1 VELLDVFPPEVPTGL
16 AAVASAAD
24 ATTGPSVD
32 LNWQPATDADL
43 AGYAVYRR
51 ESGAAWQRISP
62 GLPVAGPAYHDSNV
76 QPGHT
81 YSYAVS
87 AIDQGGRE
95 SARSAET
102 EETVPSP

>member
-1 VELLDVFPPEVPTGL
+1 
-16 AAVASAAD
+16 VATAAD
-24 ATTGPSVD
+24 SGAAPPAAASID
-32 LNWQPATDADL
+32 LNWQPVTDTDL
-43 AGYAVYRR
+43 AGYQVYRR

-62 GLPVAGPAYHDSNV
+62 TPLLVSPAFHDANV

-87 AIDQGGRE
+87 AVDQSGHE

-102 EETVPSP
+102 EETVPNP